1 MPDIQSKINRHK
13 KKQAHMTYK
22 EEAKQSTETDPE
34 QTYVKISNQ
43 GIKSVILLSICSKN

>member
-1 MPDIQSKINRHK
+1 MSDIQSKINRHR

-22 EEAKQSTETDPE
+22 EEVKQSTKTDPE

-43 GIKSVILLSICSKN
+43 GTKSVILLSIR